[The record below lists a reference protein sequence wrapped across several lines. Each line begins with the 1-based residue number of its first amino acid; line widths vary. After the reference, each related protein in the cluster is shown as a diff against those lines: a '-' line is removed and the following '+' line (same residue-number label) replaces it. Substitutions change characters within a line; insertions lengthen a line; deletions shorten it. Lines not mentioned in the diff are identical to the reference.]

1 MPDKK
6 DDVYGDHISHK
17 FNDELMALKSEF
29 LEMGGLVESQVDR
42 AITSLVENDGH
53 LADEVRATDKKV
65 DQMEID
71 LDEEATLIIA
81 RRQPTAR
88 DLRLVISVIKM
99 VADLER
105 VGDEA
110 KKIAKFAIKLSEEV
124 RRLEGTWKCATLAI
138 MFLAC
143 CTMPWTP
150 LPVSIPSRRCGS

>member
-99 VADLER
+99 VADL
-105 VGDEA
+105 
-110 KKIAKFAIKLSEEV
+110 
-124 RRLEGTWKCATLAI
+124 
-138 MFLAC
+138 
-143 CTMPWTP
+143 
-150 LPVSIPSRRCGS
+150 